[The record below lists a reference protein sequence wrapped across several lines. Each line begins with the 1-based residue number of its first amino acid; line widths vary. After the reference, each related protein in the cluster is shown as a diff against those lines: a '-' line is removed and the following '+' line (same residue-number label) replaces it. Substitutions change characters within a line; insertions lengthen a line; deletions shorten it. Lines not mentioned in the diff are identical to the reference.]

1 MKLPSWFKWDPTGYW
16 IMQAASAAVIG
27 WTTYAAFFT
36 DETRAHIIVDAALAG
51 FNVAAIFHTWL
62 HRRRDRN
69 AVNMIKLMNEQQALL
84 REMAAMKTHEVAH
97 LVAAQ
102 MGGEI
107 VSIEGPDGQISIVPP
122 TKH

>member
-1 MKLPSWFKWDPTGYW
+1 MKLPSWFKWEPTGYW
-16 IMQAASAAVIG
+16 IMQGASAALTG
-27 WTTYAAFFT
+27 WLMHEAIFVS
-36 DETRAHIIVDAALAG
+36 ETRFQIVTNAVLAG
-51 FNVAAIFHTWL
+51 VNFAAVFHNWL
-62 HRRRDRN
+62 HRRRDRF
-69 AVNMIKLMNEQQALL
+69 VLKVRGLVEDQQALL
-84 REMAAMKTHEVAH
+84 REMAAMKSHEVAH